1 MAQQGV
7 KSTAKLKLML
17 NKSPIDP
24 IAITTYLFINNGTL
38 DFSNEI
44 NTIDHIGLIF
54 SGIHIHPM
62 PHVSCKFGNN
72 VLKNKVIHTIFVKDT
87 KSGRI

>member
-1 MAQQGV
+1 
-7 KSTAKLKLML
+7 ML

-38 DFSNEI
+38 DFLNKI
-44 NTIDHIGLIF
+44 KTIDHIGLIL

-62 PHVSCKFGNN
+62 PPVSCKFGNN
-72 VLKNKVIHTIFVKDT
+72 ILKNKVIETIFVKDT
-87 KSGRI
+87 KLGRI